1 MTSNKTIM
9 RIVQDI
15 YDFNKNKPE
24 GIYLSIDKKNLMN
37 HHALIIG
44 PKDTPYFGGFFFFE
58 IIYPEN
64 YPTNSPQV
72 TLLTIEKNVRFNPNL
87 YECGK
92 VCLSILG
99 TWSGP
104 AWSPVM
110 NIRLILQSIQS
121 LLCSFPIQNEPGF
134 ENTKENEITSMEYNQ
149 YLIYNTYRIA
159 IIEVL
164 KNKFNVSSLFKKEIE
179 KEFNN
184 NKSKLTNDLLS
195 YKQIFGNSTVESR
208 IYFMKKTKLNFI
220 SLIEEFNCLIS
231 LIEEFH

>member
-24 GIYLSIDKKNLMN
+24 GIYLSIDKKNLMKQY
-37 HHALIIG
+37 ALIIG

-110 NIRLILQSIQS
+110 NIRLVLQSIQS

-220 SLIEEFNCLIS
+220 SLIEEFNLI
-231 LIEEFH
+231 I

>member
-1 MTSNKTIM
+1 MNNNKTIM

-15 YDFNKNKPE
+15 YDFNKNKPD
-24 GIYLSIDKKNLMN
+24 GIYLSIDKQNLMKQ
-37 HHALIIG
+37 HALIIG

-104 AWSPVM
+104 SWSSVM
-110 NIRLILQSIQS
+110 NIRLVLQSIQS

-134 ENTKENEITSMEYNQ
+134 ENTKENEITSIEYNQ

-164 KNKFNVSSLFKKEIE
+164 KNKFNVSALFKKEIE
-179 KEFNN
+179 EEFNN
-184 NKSKLTNDLLS
+184 NKSKLSDDLLS
-195 YKQIFGNSTVESR
+195 YKQILGNSTVESR

-220 SLIEEFNCLIS
+220 SISDEFNYILDKK
-231 LIEEFH
+231 LN

>member
-1 MTSNKTIM
+1 MSNNKTIM

-15 YDFNKNKPE
+15 YDFNKNKPD
-24 GIYLSIDKKNLMN
+24 GIYLSIDKKNLMKQ
-37 HHALIIG
+37 HALIIG

-104 AWSPVM
+104 SWSSVM
-110 NIRLILQSIQS
+110 NIRLVLQSIQS

-134 ENTKENEITSMEYNQ
+134 ENTKENEITSIEYNQ

-164 KNKFNVSSLFKKEIE
+164 KNKFNVSALFKKEIE
-179 KEFNN
+179 EEFNN
-184 NKSKLTNDLLS
+184 NKSKLSDDLLS
-195 YKQIFGNSTVESR
+195 YKQILGNSTVESR

-220 SLIEEFNCLIS
+220 SISDEFNYILDKK
-231 LIEEFH
+231 LN

>member
-1 MTSNKTIM
+1 MSSNKTIM

-37 HHALIIG
+37 QYALIIG

-110 NIRLILQSIQS
+110 NIRLVLQSIQS

-220 SLIEEFNCLIS
+220 SLIEEFNLI
-231 LIEEFH
+231 I

>member
-1 MTSNKTIM
+1 MSSNKTIM

-37 HHALIIG
+37 QHALIIG

-64 YPTNSPQV
+64 YPANSPQV

-134 ENTKENEITSMEYNQ
+134 ENTKENEITSIEYNQ

-164 KNKFNVSSLFKKEIE
+164 KNKFKISSLFKKEIE

-184 NKSKLTNDLLS
+184 NKSKLSNDLLS

-220 SLIEEFNCLIS
+220 SLIEEFNLI
-231 LIEEFH
+231 I

>member
-1 MTSNKTIM
+1 M

-110 NIRLILQSIQS
+110 NIRLVLQSIQS

-134 ENTKENEITSMEYNQ
+134 ENTKENEITSIEYNQ

-179 KEFNN
+179 EEFNN
-184 NKSKLTNDLLS
+184 NKSKLSNDLLS

-208 IYFMKKTKLNFI
+208 IYFMKKTKLDFI
-220 SLIEEFNCLIS
+220 SLIEEFNLIV
-231 LIEEFH
+231 

>member
-24 GIYLSIDKKNLMN
+24 GIYLSIDKKNLMKQ
-37 HHALIIG
+37 HALIIG

-72 TLLTIEKNVRFNPNL
+72 TLLTIEKNIRFNPNL

-184 NKSKLTNDLLS
+184 NKSKLSNDLLS

-220 SLIEEFNCLIS
+220 SLIEEFNLIN
-231 LIEEFH
+231 